1 MDVIAAIATGS
12 AAAAIGIVRV
22 SGDGCHALCGRV
34 FRAGNGESFAGQTP
48 RKLVLG
54 EMLDR
59 SGRVIDQGLAAAFPA
74 GGSYTGEESAE
85 FYCHGSP
92 VVLQELLQALFV
104 AGARQAK
111 PGEFTKRAFLNG
123 RMDLTAAEAVA
134 DLIDAET
141 AEAARNAAAQV
152 GGALARSVEQVYGA
166 LMDIASRFYA
176 VVDYPDEDIEP
187 LQHAQI
193 ARTLAE
199 SAARLRAILAT
210 AERGR
215 VLKRGVAAAI
225 VGRPNVGKSSLLNAL
240 AGYDRAI
247 VTDVAGTTRD
257 TVEEK
262 VLCGG
267 VLLRLIDTAG
277 IRETADAVEKIGV
290 ERSRAALAG
299 AELVLAVLDSSAPLT
314 AEDEEILLAAARH
327 EKWILVWSKCDLPTA
342 PAPVLSFDAPH
353 HAPAAIVEVS
363 AHSGAGLDDL
373 ERAVAA
379 LYPAGTVPA
388 GVILTNSRQSGAVA
402 RALDAVTAARQAL
415 ESGMTPDVVLTDA
428 EEAMEALGELTGRT
442 VREDL
447 VETIFSRFCVGK

>member
-1 MDVIAAIATGS
+1 
-12 AAAAIGIVRV
+12 
-22 SGDGCHALCGRV
+22 
-34 FRAGNGESFAGQTP
+34 
-48 RKLVLG
+48 
-54 EMLDR
+54 
-59 SGRVIDQGLAAAFPA
+59 
-74 GGSYTGEESAE
+74 
-85 FYCHGSP
+85 
-92 VVLQELLQALFV
+92 
-104 AGARQAK
+104 
-111 PGEFTKRAFLNG
+111 
-123 RMDLTAAEAVA
+123 MDLTQAEAVI
-134 DLIDAET
+134 DLIEAET
-141 AEAARNAAAQV
+141 AQAARNAVEQL
-152 GGALARSVEQVYGA
+152 GGALRRRIDAVYEG
-166 LMDIASRFYA
+166 LLEVASRFYA
-176 VVDYPDEDIEP
+176 VVDYPDEDIED
-187 LQHAQI
+187 LDRETLR
-193 ARTLAE
+193 RTLAE
-199 SAARLRAILAT
+199 GEAVLRGLMATFQRGQILRQGVPTAIL
-210 AERGR
+210 
-215 VLKRGVAAAI
+215 
-225 VGRPNVGKSSLLNAL
+225 GRPNVGKSSLLNAL
-240 AGYDRAI
+240 LGFDRAI

-379 LYPAGTVPA
+379 LYPAGTAPA
-388 GVILTNSRQSGAVA
+388 GAILTNSRQSGAVA
-402 RALDAVTAARQAL
+402 RALDAVIAARQAL